1 MSADSITMQIHVDF
15 SLEFGSWMVA
25 KVRRERAAWFSDAE
39 ARLYMGVGGGCRGK
53 VGSREAGPDRR
64 IIQFD
69 MRWSTSR
76 R

>member
-39 ARLYMGVGGGCRGK
+39 ARLYMGVGGG
-53 VGSREAGPDRR
+53 
-64 IIQFD
+64 
-69 MRWSTSR
+69 M
-76 R
+76 